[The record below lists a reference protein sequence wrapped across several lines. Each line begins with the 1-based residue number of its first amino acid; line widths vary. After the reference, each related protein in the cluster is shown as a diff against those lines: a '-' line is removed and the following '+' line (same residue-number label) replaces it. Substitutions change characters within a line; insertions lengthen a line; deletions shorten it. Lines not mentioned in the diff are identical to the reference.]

1 MLIKESTIRRI
12 IREEARRVLREAD
25 DYTIPVT
32 PVAVGNAYSGPV
44 TTTWKDGEYTYSYN
58 PGNDQMFIV
67 SGPKMTASKQ
77 VTKTSN
83 STAYYTIL
91 NQYEAKMGLPKT
103 APTAPPAPPPAA
115 ATGMSDQDEIYNMIK
130 NAMTRYKTHLQTN
143 YDNRLKQIPDL
154 RGTWALSF
162 TIKTDGTVKNAKV
175 TAVSGTTPDKMLE
188 DNMVKSATSWKFAAL
203 AEEQPVTW
211 NSKFAPTY

>member
-103 APTAPPAPPPAA
+103 APTAPTAV
-115 ATGMSDQDEIYNMIK
+115 ATGMSDPQEIREMLGRVKNIKAGGVRAVWEKVLKQDET
-130 NAMTRYKTHLQTN
+130 ARG
-143 YDNRLKQIPDL
+143 
-154 RGTWALSF
+154 GTWTATI

-175 TAVSGTTPDKMLE
+175 MPKSGTFPRQDFEASLARE
-188 DNMVKSATSWKFAAL
+188 LSSWKFAAL
-203 AEEQPVTW
+203 AEEQTVNFNYTFG
-211 NSKFAPTY
+211 SSY